1 MTYRPPR
8 PGDLITVH
16 AAGRVVYH
24 AVIDGVRDDG
34 QRLTYRAA
42 FGDRFFDVTIRRL
55 GLTLQESPVQIIS
68 DIVDAFDAV
77 KEKLDPV
84 VHTEFD
90 ALKTAVETR
99 FATVEA
105 DLKAAL
111 EKLAALEKAAA
122 PAVEAAATDA
132 EHAVEQVAADAVK
145 GA

>member
-8 PGDLITVH
+8 VGDLI
-16 AAGRVVYH
+16 
-24 AVIDGVRDDG
+24 AVRTAEREHHGVLVDLFDDG
-34 QRLTYRAA
+34 RRLTFAAA
-42 FGDRFFDVTIRRL
+42 FGDHRFDVVVRRVGYPL
-55 GLTLQESPVQIIS
+55 EPRVQIIS
-68 DIVDAFDAV
+68 GVVDAFDAV

-90 ALKTAVETR
+90 ALKTAVEAR

-122 PAVEAAATDA
+122 PAVEAAVTDA